1 MKSKLSTET
10 AAITNLTL
18 PLSALMTI
26 AIVLGVIA
34 ITSVRCGEGS
44 LQVKVS
50 GFEFNL
56 NIKEICDISSGK
68 GSGSGGE
75 TTPTT
80 PEKQS
85 D

>member
-1 MKSKLSTET
+1 
-10 AAITNLTL
+10 
-18 PLSALMTI
+18 MTI
-26 AIVLGVIA
+26 AILLGVIA

-75 TTPTT
+75 TTPST
-80 PEKQS
+80 PEKL
-85 D
+85 